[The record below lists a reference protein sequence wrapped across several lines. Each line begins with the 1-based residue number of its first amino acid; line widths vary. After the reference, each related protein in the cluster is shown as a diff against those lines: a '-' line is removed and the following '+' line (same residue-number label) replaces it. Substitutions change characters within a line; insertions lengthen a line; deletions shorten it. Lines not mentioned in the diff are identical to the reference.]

1 MHRQPLAAYILP
13 VVTGIYEGYE
23 RLRVHVCEQF
33 SSSGLGGYN
42 LRFIEVVRVF
52 GRRGLPDGP

>member
-1 MHRQPLAAYILP
+1 MHRQPLAAYTILP
-13 VVTGIYEGYE
+13 VVTGIYQGYE
-23 RLRVHVCEQF
+23 RLHFYEQF